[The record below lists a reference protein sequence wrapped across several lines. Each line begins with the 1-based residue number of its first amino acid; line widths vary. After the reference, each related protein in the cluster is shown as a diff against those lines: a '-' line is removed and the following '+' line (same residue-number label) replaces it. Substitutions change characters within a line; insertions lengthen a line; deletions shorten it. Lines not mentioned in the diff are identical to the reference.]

1 MTATRILAIA
11 LLSGFAGTSRL
22 VAADLSVYRGYRFG
36 MNVSAAARIAGAKPS
51 EARTIH
57 QRPALIQELEWSS
70 NGLPGSVADA
80 DPLKEGLL
88 CFYNG
93 ELSRMVVTYDRYK
106 VEGMSTDDI
115 VQAISKTYGTAATPA
130 AKVRYRSNYGDVAE
144 VIARWEDAEYSYN
157 LVRTGDRSS
166 YAMVLFSKRLNE
178 LTETSITEAIRLDAL
193 DAPQRAIALEK
204 RQAEADRVELEKARS
219 ANKPKF
225 RP

>member
-1 MTATRILAIA
+1 MTAARVLAIGLLPGLA
-11 LLSGFAGTSRL
+11 LLA
-22 VAADLSVYRGYRFG
+22 AADLSVYRGFRFG
-36 MNVSAAARIAGAKPS
+36 MNLSAASKLAGAKPS
-51 EARTIH
+51 EARSIH

-70 NGLPGSVADA
+70 NGLPGTAADA

-106 VEGMSTDDI
+106 VEGMSAEDI
-115 VQAISKTYGTAATPA
+115 VQAISSTYGSAATPV
-130 AKVRYRSNYGDVAE
+130 AKVRYRSNDGDVAE
-144 VIARWEDAEYSYN
+144 VLARWEDTEYSYN

-178 LTETSITEAIRLDAL
+178 LAETSITEALRLDAL

-219 ANKPKF
+219 ANRPRF